1 MKPKDLEN
9 RSTNIDLKP
18 HEFKKLGYELVDRI
32 SELLEKISGYPVT
45 HGETP
50 EQIQQVLKSDLNLAE
65 NGMDHKKLLRR
76 TVKLL
81 FDHSLYNGHPKFWG
95 YITSSAAPL
104 GILGDFLASGINA
117 NVGAW
122 TLSPMATE
130 IERQTVKWIG
140 EFMDY
145 PAKGGL
151 MVSGG
156 NMANFVGFIASI
168 RARSGIGIRKEG
180 LKKYPGKLVC
190 YCSVETHTW
199 VNKAADL
206 FGLGTDHIR
215 WIQTTTDFLIDVQKL
230 EQQILQDKK
239 DGFEPFLVIGT
250 CGSVSLGVVDPLE
263 KICEICRKYDLW
275 LHIDGA
281 YGGFATALPEFEP
294 QIEGIKKADSIA
306 VDPHKWLYAPLE
318 AGCVLVKDPVKL
330 TDTFSYHP
338 VYYNFDNAE
347 LNYVD
352 YGLQNSRGFRAL
364 KVWLTLQQLG
374 KNGYKKLIREDI
386 LLAKAAYELLSET
399 PEIEVFTWHLSI
411 TTFRYVPA
419 KLPTGIKKSDKMD
432 YLNRLNKELVDSI
445 QAGGVFF
452 ISHAMIR
459 DMLVLRLCIVNFRT
473 TLKDIQ
479 ALPGYILEKGR
490 ELNAYN
496 RQQEQSHL

>member
-1 MKPKDLEN
+1 MQTHNLEN
-9 RSTNIDLKP
+9 RSTNIDLNP
-18 HEFKKLGYELVDRI
+18 DEFKKLGYKLVDQI
-32 SELLEKISGYPVT
+32 SELLEKISEYPVT
-45 HGETP
+45 PGETP
-50 EQIQQVLKSDLNLAE
+50 EEVQQVLNTDLNLPE
-65 NGMDHKKLLRR
+65 DGSDP
-76 TVKLL
+76 VKLMERTTQLL
-81 FDHSLYNGHPKFWG
+81 FNHSLYNGHPKFWG

-140 EFMDY
+140 DFMGY

-156 NMANFVGFIASI
+156 NMANFVGFLASI
-168 RARSGIGIRKEG
+168 RSKTGMEVRKEG
-180 LKKYPGKLVC
+180 LKNYPGTLVC
-190 YCSVETHTW
+190 YCSQETHTW
-199 VNKAADL
+199 VSKAADL

-215 WIQTTTDFLIDVQKL
+215 WIQTTTDFSIDVKEL

-250 CGSVSLGVVDPLE
+250 CGSVSLGVVDPIE
-263 KICEICRKYDLW
+263 KISKICRKFDLW

-281 YGGFATALPEFEP
+281 YGGFAAALPEFEP
-294 QIEGIKKADSIA
+294 QITGIKIADSIA

-318 AGCVLVKDPVKL
+318 AGCVLVKDPAKL
-330 TDTFSYHP
+330 TDTFSYRP

-364 KVWLTLQQLG
+364 KVWLILQQLG
-374 KNGYKKLIREDI
+374 KNGYKQLIREDI
-386 LLAKAAYELLSET
+386 LLAKTAYEILAET
-399 PEIEVFTWHLSI
+399 SEIEVFSWHLSI
-411 TTFRYVPA
+411 TTFRYVPN
-419 KLPTGIKKSDKMD
+419 KLPAGLNKSDQPD
-432 YLNRLNKELVDSI
+432 YLNRLNKELVDTI
-445 QAGGVFF
+445 QAEGKFF
-452 ISHAMIR
+452 ISHAMIH
-459 DMLVLRLCIVNFRT
+459 DTFVLRLCIVNFRT

-479 ALPGYILEKGR
+479 DLPAFILKKGR
-490 ELNAYN
+490 ELS
-496 RQQEQSHL
+496 EVLSH